1 MARRLP
7 SSPPVL
13 PGFSYVTVL
22 GSGGFADVFLYEQDM
37 PRRQVAVKV
46 MLAEIAT
53 DRLRA
58 MFRAEADLMAQLSA
72 HPSVLTVHQASV
84 AADGRPYL
92 VMELCSSSLS
102 DRYRREPL
110 GVAEVLRVGIRIASA
125 VETAHRAGVLHRDIK
140 PANILTTA
148 FGHPVLSDFGIAS
161 TLEDAA
167 TTDAVGLSIPWSAPE
182 VLADESP
189 GTVRS
194 EVWSLAATVYSLLAG
209 RSPFEVPGGQNAPA
223 DLVARIQRA
232 RPLPTGRADVPERLE
247 LVLRRS
253 MSRQPEARPGSAL
266 AFVRELQAV
275 EAELQLAQ
283 TPLEVASEEWA
294 SAVAAGVEED
304 DDPTRVRGIVHVDP
318 GAAGAR
324 AAVRRVRRKAT
335 STASA
340 PRGRAGA
347 EAGAVAGARPAGAA
361 SARAA
366 SARAAAARSASA
378 RGTGPSVASEP
389 VRAGSASTSLG
400 RSGSGPV
407 GASGSGRPPAPG
419 PRSFLARHRVALL
432 AAASGAV
439 VASALVGVLL
449 GGSGGGTGAR
459 DIPVVGA
466 IEASATAD
474 GVLFSWDDPGL
485 GADDAYQVVRDGGL
499 PSTQRDT
506 SFRVTSGAAGAASAT
521 GAGDRACVTVT
532 VTRDGIAGRPSTE
545 KCAELP
551 R

>member
-7 SSPPVL
+7 STPPVL
-13 PGFSYVTVL
+13 PGFTYVTVL

-46 MLAEIAT
+46 MLAEIVT
-53 DRLRA
+53 ERLRA

-110 GVAEVLRVGIRIASA
+110 GVAEALRVGIRIASA

-167 TTDAVGLSIPWSAPE
+167 ATDAVGLSIPWSAPE
-182 VLADESP
+182 VLAEESP

-247 LVLRRS
+247 LVLRRA
-253 MSRQPEARPGSAL
+253 MSREPSARPESAL

-275 EAELQLAQ
+275 EAELRLAQ
-283 TPLEVASEEWA
+283 TALEVASEEWA
-294 SAVAAGVEED
+294 SAVAAGAGED
-304 DDPTRVRGIVHVDP
+304 DDPTRVRGIVQVDP
-318 GAAGAR
+318 GTTGPRGPRRVRRRATATGAR
-324 AAVRRVRRKAT
+324 AADPVVRTVRG
-335 STASA
+335 
-340 PRGRAGA
+340 GRTPG
-347 EAGAVAGARPAGAA
+347 AGAA
-361 SARAA
+361 ATA
-366 SARAAAARSASA
+366 SD
-378 RGTGPSVASEP
+378 P

-407 GASGSGRPPAPG
+407 GASTPGRGPAAA
-419 PRSFLARHRVALL
+419 PRSFLARHRVAV
-432 AAASGAV
+432 AAAAAGAV
-439 VASALVGVLL
+439 VASVLVGVLL
-449 GGSGGGTGAR
+449 GGSRGGTDAR
-459 DIPVVGA
+459 DIPVVGE
-466 IEASATAD
+466 IRASTAAD
-474 GVLFSWDDPGL
+474 GVLFSWSDPGL
-485 GADDAYQVVRDGGL
+485 DADDAYQVVRDGGL

-506 SFRVTSGAAGAASAT
+506 SFRVTTGPTAAASAAGT
-521 GAGDRACVTVT
+521 GDRACIRVT
-532 VTRDGIAGRPSTE
+532 VTRDGIAGAPSTE

>member
-7 SSPPVL
+7 SAPPVL
-13 PGFSYVTVL
+13 PGFTYVTVL

-46 MLAEIAT
+46 MLAEIVT
-53 DRLRA
+53 ERLRA

-167 TTDAVGLSIPWSAPE
+167 ATDAVGLSIPWSAPE

-247 LVLRRS
+247 LVLRRA
-253 MSRQPEARPGSAL
+253 MSRQPEARPESAL
-266 AFVRELQAV
+266 AFVRELQSV
-275 EAELQLAQ
+275 EAELRLAQ

-294 SAVAAGVEED
+294 SAVAAGVDED
-304 DDPTRVRGIVHVDP
+304 DDPTRVRGIAQVDP
-318 GAAGAR
+318 GTTGPGGAR
-324 AAVRRVRRKAT
+324 GTAGVRRARRK
-335 STASA
+335 SA
-340 PRGRAGA
+340 PAASRQT
-347 EAGAVAGARPAGAA
+347 AGAA
-361 SARAA
+361 RPGVPATA
-366 SARAAAARSASA
+366 SDQ
-378 RGTGPSVASEP
+378 

-407 GASGSGRPPAPG
+407 GLSTPVRPAVPGRRA
-419 PRSFLARHRVALL
+419 FLARHRVAF
-432 AAASGAV
+432 AAAAAGV
-439 VASALVGVLL
+439 IVASVGVGALL
-449 GGSGGGTGAR
+449 GGSGGGTAVR
-459 DIPVVGA
+459 DIPVVGE
-466 IEASATAD
+466 IQASAAAY
-474 GVLFSWDDPGL
+474 GVLFSWSDPGL

-506 SFRVTSGAAGAASAT
+506 TFRVTSGSGGSAGAGT
-521 GAGDRACVTVT
+521 DDRACIRVT
-532 VTRDGIAGRPSTE
+532 VTRDGIAGDASTE

>member
-13 PGFSYVTVL
+13 PGFAYVTVL

-46 MLAEIAT
+46 MLAEIVT

-102 DRYRREPL
+102 DRYRREPV
-110 GVAEVLRVGIRIASA
+110 GVAEALRVGIRIASA

-167 TTDAVGLSIPWSAPE
+167 ATDAVGLSIPWSAPE

-232 RPLPTGRADVPERLE
+232 RPQPTGRADVPERLE

-253 MSRQPEARPGSAL
+253 MSRQPDARPESAL

-294 SAVAAGVEED
+294 SAVAAGVDED
-304 DDPTRVRGIVHVDP
+304 DDPTRVRGIVQVDP
-318 GAAGAR
+318 GATGPR
-324 AAVRRVRRKAT
+324 AVVRRVRRKAT
-335 STASA
+335 AT
-340 PRGRAGA
+340 AGA
-347 EAGAVAGARPAGAA
+347 GGAPGARGGGIGARPAV
-361 SARAA
+361 SAPGRPGP
-366 SARAAAARSASA
+366 A
-378 RGTGPSVASEP
+378 RGAGASTASEP
-389 VRAGSASTSLG
+389 VRAGSASASLG
-400 RSGSGPV
+400 HSGSGPV
-407 GASGSGRPPAPG
+407 GASGHARPHGVGPG
-419 PRSFLARHRVALL
+419 AFLARHRIAVV

-439 VASALVGVLL
+439 VAGVLVGVLI
-449 GGSGGGTGAR
+449 GGAGGGGGAR

-466 IEASATAD
+466 IQASATAD
-474 GVLFSWDDPGL
+474 GVLFSWSDPGL

-506 SFRVTSGAAGAASAT
+506 TFRVATGASGGAAASA
-521 GAGDRACVTVT
+521 GSAAADRACVTVT
-532 VTRDGIAGRPSTE
+532 VTRDGVAGRASTE
-545 KCAELP
+545 KCAEL
-551 R
+551 RR

>member
-13 PGFSYVTVL
+13 PGFTYVTVL

-46 MLAEIAT
+46 MLAEIVT
-53 DRLRA
+53 ERLRA

-110 GVAEVLRVGIRIASA
+110 GVAEALRVGIRIASA

-167 TTDAVGLSIPWSAPE
+167 ATDAVGLSIPWSAPE
-182 VLADESP
+182 VLAEESP

-209 RSPFEVPGGQNAPA
+209 RSPFEAPGGQNAPA
-223 DLVARIQRA
+223 DLVARIQKA
-232 RPLPTGRADVPERLE
+232 RPMPTGRADVPERLE

-253 MSRQPEARPGSAL
+253 MSREPSARPESAL

-283 TPLEVASEEWA
+283 TPLEVASEDWA
-294 SAVAAGVEED
+294 SAVAAGGDED
-304 DDPTRVRGIVHVDP
+304 DDPTRVRGIVQVDP
-318 GAAGAR
+318 GTAGSGG
-324 AAVRRVRRKAT
+324 VRRVRRKAT
-335 STASA
+335 GTAGRGGAPAARPMVGGVGVRSGGSSTASA
-340 PRGRAGA
+340 SDP
-347 EAGAVAGARPAGAA
+347 V
-361 SARAA
+361 RAA
-366 SARAAAARSASA
+366 SA
-378 RGTGPSVASEP
+378 SV
-389 VRAGSASTSLG
+389 G

-407 GASGSGRPPAPG
+407 GLSVPGRSSVPG
-419 PRSFLARHRVALL
+419 PRSFLARHRIALA

-439 VASALVGVLL
+439 VASVLVGVLL
-449 GGSGGGTGAR
+449 GGSGGGTAAR
-459 DIPVVGA
+459 DIPVVGEIQA
-466 IEASATAD
+466 ATTAD
-474 GVLFSWDDPGL
+474 GVLFSWSDPGL
-485 GADDAYQVVRDGGL
+485 DAGDAYQVVRDGGL

-506 SFRVTSGAAGAASAT
+506 SFRVTT
-521 GAGDRACVTVT
+521 GADGTGDRACVRVT
-532 VTRDGIAGRPSTE
+532 VTRDGIAGAPSTE

>member
-13 PGFSYVTVL
+13 PGFTYVTVL

-46 MLAEIAT
+46 MLAEIVT

-167 TTDAVGLSIPWSAPE
+167 ATDAVGLSIPWSAPE
-182 VLADESP
+182 VLAGESP

-194 EVWSLAATVYSLLAG
+194 EVWSLAATVHSLLAG
-209 RSPFEVPGGQNAPA
+209 RSPFEVPGGRNAPA
-223 DLVARIQRA
+223 DLVARIQKA

-304 DDPTRVRGIVHVDP
+304 DDPTRVRGIVQVDP
-318 GAAGAR
+318 GAAGPR
-324 AAVRRVRRKAT
+324 AVVRRVRRKAT
-335 STASA
+335 VTAGA
-340 PRGRAGA
+340 PRAR
-347 EAGAVAGARPAGAA
+347 AVAGAAAAGGGAAAGARP
-361 SARAA
+361 SAADP
-366 SARAAAARSASA
+366 ARRASA
-378 RGTGPSVASEP
+378 RGTGTPSASEP
-389 VRAGSASTSLG
+389 GRADPASTSLG

-419 PRSFLARHRVALL
+419 PRPFLVRNRIALV

-439 VASALVGVLL
+439 VASVLVGVLL

-466 IEASATAD
+466 IEASATDD
-474 GVLFSWDDPGL
+474 GILFSWDDPGL

-506 SFRVTSGAAGAASAT
+506 SFRVTSGGPGTAGAAGS
-521 GAGDRACVTVT
+521 GDRACVTVT
-532 VTRDGIAGRPSTE
+532 VTRDGVAGRASTE

>member
-7 SSPPVL
+7 SAPPVL
-13 PGFSYVTVL
+13 PGFTYVTVL

-46 MLAEIAT
+46 MLAEIVT

-167 TTDAVGLSIPWSAPE
+167 ATDAVGLSIPWSAPE

-209 RSPFEVPGGQNAPA
+209 RSPFEVPGGQNAPV

-247 LVLRRS
+247 LVLRRA
-253 MSRQPEARPGSAL
+253 MSRQPDARPESAL

-275 EAELQLAQ
+275 EAELRLAQ

-294 SAVAAGVEED
+294 SAVAASADED
-304 DDPTRVRGIVHVDP
+304 DDPTRVRGIVQVDP
-318 GAAGAR
+318 GTTGPRGMPGLRR
-324 AAVRRVRRKAT
+324 ARRKA
-335 STASA
+335 A
-340 PRGRAGA
+340 PAGVRATGGA
-347 EAGAVAGARPAGAA
+347 ARPGAPA
-361 SARAA
+361 
-366 SARAAAARSASA
+366 
-378 RGTGPSVASEP
+378 TVSEP

-407 GASGSGRPPAPG
+407 GASTPARPGVPGRRA
-419 PRSFLARHRVALL
+419 FLARHRVAF
-432 AAASGAV
+432 AAAAAGAIA
-439 VASALVGVLL
+439 ASVGVGVLV
-449 GGSGGGTGAR
+449 GGSGGGTATR

-466 IEASATAD
+466 IQASPAAD
-474 GVLFSWDDPGL
+474 GVLFSWSDPGL

-506 SFRVTSGAAGAASAT
+506 TFRVTAGASEAAGT
-521 GAGDRACVTVT
+521 GERACIRVT
-532 VTRDGIAGRPSTE
+532 VTRDGIAGAASTE

>member
-13 PGFSYVTVL
+13 PGFTYVTVL

-46 MLAEIAT
+46 MLAEIVT
-53 DRLRA
+53 ERLRA

-167 TTDAVGLSIPWSAPE
+167 ATDAVGLSIPWSAPE

-247 LVLRRS
+247 LVLRRA
-253 MSRQPEARPGSAL
+253 MSRQPEARPESAL
-266 AFVRELQAV
+266 AFVRELQSV
-275 EAELQLAQ
+275 EAELRLAQ

-294 SAVAAGVEED
+294 SAVAAGVDED
-304 DDPTRVRGIVHVDP
+304 DDPTRVRGIAQVDP
-318 GAAGAR
+318 GTTGPGGAR
-324 AAVRRVRRKAT
+324 GTAGVRRARRKAAPA
-335 STASA
+335 AS
-340 PRGRAGA
+340 RQT
-347 EAGAVAGARPAGAA
+347 AGAA
-361 SARAA
+361 RPGVPATA
-366 SARAAAARSASA
+366 SDQ
-378 RGTGPSVASEP
+378 

-407 GASGSGRPPAPG
+407 GLSTPVRP
-419 PRSFLARHRVALL
+419 
-432 AAASGAV
+432 AV
-439 VASALVGVLL
+439 SHHLV
-449 GGSGGGTGAR
+449 R
-459 DIPVVGA
+459 VVGA
-466 IEASATAD
+466 EA
-474 GVLFSWDDPGL
+474 GVAPG
-485 GADDAYQVVRDGGL
+485 
-499 PSTQRDT
+499 
-506 SFRVTSGAAGAASAT
+506 
-521 GAGDRACVTVT
+521 
-532 VTRDGIAGRPSTE
+532 E
-545 KCAELP
+545 
-551 R
+551 

>member
-13 PGFSYVTVL
+13 PGFTYVTVL

-46 MLAEIAT
+46 MLAEIVT

-167 TTDAVGLSIPWSAPE
+167 ATDAVGLSIPWSAPE

-247 LVLRRS
+247 LVLRRA
-253 MSRQPEARPGSAL
+253 MSRQPEARPESAL
-266 AFVRELQAV
+266 AFVRELQSV
-275 EAELQLAQ
+275 EAELRLAQ

-294 SAVAAGVEED
+294 SAVAAGVDED
-304 DDPTRVRGIVHVDP
+304 DDPTRVRGIAQVDP
-318 GAAGAR
+318 GTTGPGGAR
-324 AAVRRVRRKAT
+324 GTAGVRRARRKAAPA
-335 STASA
+335 AS
-340 PRGRAGA
+340 RQT
-347 EAGAVAGARPAGAA
+347 AGAA
-361 SARAA
+361 RPGVPATA
-366 SARAAAARSASA
+366 SDQ
-378 RGTGPSVASEP
+378 

-407 GASGSGRPPAPG
+407 GLSTPVRPAVPGRRA
-419 PRSFLARHRVALL
+419 FLARHRLAF
-432 AAASGAV
+432 AAAAPGAIV
-439 VASALVGVLL
+439 PSVGVGALL
-449 GGSGGGTGAR
+449 GGSGGGTAVR
-459 DIPVVGA
+459 DIPVVGE
-466 IEASATAD
+466 IQASAAAD
-474 GVLFSWDDPGL
+474 GVLFSWSDPGL

-506 SFRVTSGAAGAASAT
+506 TFRVTSGSGGSAGAGT
-521 GAGDRACVTVT
+521 DDRACIRVT
-532 VTRDGIAGRPSTE
+532 VTRDGIAGDASTE

>member
-13 PGFSYVTVL
+13 PGFTYVTVL

-46 MLAEIAT
+46 MLAEIVT
-53 DRLRA
+53 ERLRA

-84 AADGRPYL
+84 ASDGRPYL

-110 GVAEVLRVGIRIASA
+110 GVAEALRVGIRIASA

-167 TTDAVGLSIPWSAPE
+167 ATDAVGLSIPWSAPE
-182 VLADESP
+182 VLAEESP

-253 MSRQPEARPGSAL
+253 MSRQPEARPESAL

-275 EAELQLAQ
+275 EAELHLAQ

-294 SAVAAGVEED
+294 SAVAAVPDED
-304 DDPTRVRGIVHVDP
+304 EDPTRVRGIVQVDP
-318 GAAGAR
+318 GAGPRGA
-324 AAVRRVRRKAT
+324 RRVRR
-335 STASA
+335 
-340 PRGRAGA
+340 
-347 EAGAVAGARPAGAA
+347 
-361 SARAA
+361 
-366 SARAAAARSASA
+366 RAAATAARVTDPGAA
-378 RGTGPSVASEP
+378 RGVGGSGAGAVASEP
-389 VRAGSASTSLG
+389 VRVGSASTSFG

-407 GASGSGRPPAPG
+407 GVSTPGRAAAPP
-419 PRSFLARHRVALL
+419 PRSFLARHRIALG
-432 AAASGAV
+432 AAAAGAV
-439 VASALVGVLL
+439 AACVLVGVLL
-449 GGSGGGTGAR
+449 GASRGGGTDPR
-459 DIPVVGA
+459 DIPVVGE
-466 IEASATAD
+466 IRASATAD
-474 GVLFSWDDPGL
+474 GVLFSWADPGL
-485 GADDAYQVVRDGGL
+485 DADDAYQVVRDGGL

-506 SFRVTSGAAGAASAT
+506 SFRVATGAAGTS
-521 GAGDRACVTVT
+521 DRACVQVT
-532 VTRDGIAGRPSTE
+532 VTRDGIAGEPSTE

>member
-13 PGFSYVTVL
+13 PGFTYVTVL

-46 MLAEIAT
+46 MLAEIVT

-167 TTDAVGLSIPWSAPE
+167 ATDAVGLSIPWSAPE

-247 LVLRRS
+247 LVLRRA
-253 MSRQPEARPGSAL
+253 MSRQPAARPESAL
-266 AFVRELQAV
+266 ALVRELQAV
-275 EAELQLAQ
+275 EAELRLAQ

-294 SAVAAGVEED
+294 SAVAAGVDED
-304 DDPTRVRGIVHVDP
+304 DDPTRVRGIVQVDP
-318 GAAGAR
+318 GTTGPRGTAGVRRARRRAAPSSAR
-324 AAVRRVRRKAT
+324 AT
-335 STASA
+335 G
-340 PRGRAGA
+340 P
-347 EAGAVAGARPAGAA
+347 GARPG
-361 SARAA
+361 
-366 SARAAAARSASA
+366 AAARSGAVATASA
-378 RGTGPSVASEP
+378 SDP
-389 VRAGSASTSLG
+389 VRAASVSTSLG

-407 GASGSGRPPAPG
+407 GASVPGRHAVASRPG
-419 PRSFLARHRVALL
+419 FVVRHRIALI
-432 AAASGAV
+432 AAASGAL
-439 VASALVGVLL
+439 VASVLVGVLL
-449 GGSGGGTGAR
+449 GGTGGGTAPG
-459 DIPVVGA
+459 DIPVVGE
-466 IEASATAD
+466 IQASGTAD
-474 GVLFSWDDPGL
+474 GVLFSWRDPGL

-506 SFRVTSGAAGAASAT
+506 TFRVAAGAA
-521 GAGDRACVTVT
+521 GAGDRACIRVT
-532 VTRDGIAGRPSTE
+532 VTRDGIAGEASTE

>member
-13 PGFSYVTVL
+13 PGFTYVTVL

-46 MLAEIAT
+46 MLAEIVT

-167 TTDAVGLSIPWSAPE
+167 ATDAVGLSIPWSAPE

-247 LVLRRS
+247 LVLRRA
-253 MSRQPEARPGSAL
+253 MSRQPEARPESAL

-275 EAELQLAQ
+275 EAELRLAQ

-294 SAVAAGVEED
+294 SAVAAGVDED
-304 DDPTRVRGIVHVDP
+304 DDPTRVRGIAQVDP
-318 GAAGAR
+318 GTTGPGGAGG
-324 AAVRRVRRKAT
+324 VRRARRKAAPA
-335 STASA
+335 SVRATAGVPRHGA
-340 PRGRAGA
+340 PRPGA
-347 EAGAVAGARPAGAA
+347 PATVA
-361 SARAA
+361 
-366 SARAAAARSASA
+366 
-378 RGTGPSVASEP
+378 EP

-400 RSGSGPV
+400 RSGSRPV
-407 GASGSGRPPAPG
+407 GASTPARPAVPGRRA
-419 PRSFLARHRVALL
+419 FLARHRVAI
-432 AAASGAV
+432 AAAAAGAI
-439 VASALVGVLL
+439 VASVTVGVLL
-449 GGSGGGTGAR
+449 GGLGGGTAAR
-459 DIPVVGA
+459 DIPVVGE
-466 IEASATAD
+466 IQASTAAD
-474 GVLFSWDDPGL
+474 GVVFSWSDPGL

-506 SFRVTSGAAGAASAT
+506 TFRVTSGASGAA
-521 GAGDRACVTVT
+521 GAGDRACIRVT
-532 VTRDGIAGRPSTE
+532 VTRDGIAGAASTE

>member
-7 SSPPVL
+7 STPPVL
-13 PGFSYVTVL
+13 PGFTYVTVL

-46 MLAEIAT
+46 MLAEIVT
-53 DRLRA
+53 ERLRA

-167 TTDAVGLSIPWSAPE
+167 ATDAVGLSIPWSAPE
-182 VLADESP
+182 VLADQSP

-232 RPLPTGRADVPERLE
+232 RPLPTGRPDVPERLE
-247 LVLRRS
+247 LVLRRA
-253 MSRQPEARPGSAL
+253 MSREPSARPESAL

-275 EAELQLAQ
+275 EAELRLAQ

-294 SAVAAGVEED
+294 SAVAAGAGDD
-304 DDPTRVRGIVHVDP
+304 DDPTRVRGIVQVDP
-318 GAAGAR
+318 GTTGPRGA
-324 AAVRRVRRKAT
+324 RRVRRKAT
-335 STASA
+335 AT
-340 PRGRAGA
+340 
-347 EAGAVAGARPAGAA
+347 GARVADPG
-361 SARAA
+361 ARAA
-366 SARAAAARSASA
+366 RGGIPAPGAAATASD
-378 RGTGPSVASEP
+378 P

-407 GASGSGRPPAPG
+407 GASTPGRGPTIA
-419 PRSFLARHRVALL
+419 PRSFLARHRVAV
-432 AAASGAV
+432 AAAAAGAV
-439 VASALVGVLL
+439 VASVLVGVLL
-449 GGSGGGTGAR
+449 GGSRGGTDPR
-459 DIPVVGA
+459 DIPVVGE
-466 IEASATAD
+466 IRASTAAD
-474 GVLFSWDDPGL
+474 GVLFTWGDPGL
-485 GADDAYQVVRDGGL
+485 DADDAYQVVRDGGL

-506 SFRVTSGAAGAASAT
+506 SFRVTTGATGAAGAAGSA
-521 GAGDRACVTVT
+521 GAGDRACIRVT
-532 VTRDGIAGRPSTE
+532 VTRDGIAGAASTE

>member
-13 PGFSYVTVL
+13 PGFTYVTVL

-46 MLAEIAT
+46 MLAEIVT
-53 DRLRA
+53 ERLRA

-110 GVAEVLRVGIRIASA
+110 GVAEALRVGIRIASA

-167 TTDAVGLSIPWSAPE
+167 ATDAVGLSIPWSAPE
-182 VLADESP
+182 VLAEESP

-223 DLVARIQRA
+223 DLIARIQKA

-253 MSRQPEARPGSAL
+253 MSRQPEARPESAL

-294 SAVAAGVEED
+294 SAVAAVPDED
-304 DDPTRVRGIVHVDP
+304 DDPTRVRGIVQVDP
-318 GAAGAR
+318 GAGPRGA
-324 AAVRRVRRKAT
+324 RRVRRKAT
-335 STASA
+335 ATAA
-340 PRGRAGA
+340 RVTDPGA
-347 EAGAVAGARPAGAA
+347 RAGAVAGA
-361 SARAA
+361 
-366 SARAAAARSASA
+366 A
-378 RGTGPSVASEP
+378 RGGGPGGASTASDP
-389 VRAGSASTSLG
+389 VRAGSASTSFG

-407 GASGSGRPPAPG
+407 GASTPGRAASPA
-419 PRSFLARHRVALL
+419 PRSFLARHRIALG
-432 AAASGAV
+432 AAAAGAV
-439 VASALVGVLL
+439 VASVLVGVLL
-449 GGSGGGTGAR
+449 GGSRGGTDPR
-459 DIPVVGA
+459 DIPVVGE
-466 IEASATAD
+466 IRTSATAD
-474 GVLFSWDDPGL
+474 GVLFSWADPGL
-485 GADDAYQVVRDGGL
+485 DADDAYQVVRDGGL

-506 SFRVTSGAAGAASAT
+506 SFRVATGAAGTS
-521 GAGDRACVTVT
+521 DRACVQVT
-532 VTRDGIAGRPSTE
+532 VTRDGIAGEPSTE

>member
-1 MARRLP
+1 M
-7 SSPPVL
+7 L

-167 TTDAVGLSIPWSAPE
+167 ATDAVGLSIPWSAPE

-304 DDPTRVRGIVHVDP
+304 DDPTRVRGIVQVDP
-318 GAAGAR
+318 GAAGAARPSAGCGGRRRRR
-324 AAVRRVRRKAT
+324 AASRGGARERRPGRRRRRRGQPVARRHVPRPRDRRPRDAHRRAARVPPSRRSRCARDPRPRPSAAPGPGPSAPPAPAARPRRGRGRSSPGTASRSSRRRPARSSRARWSACSSADPAAARARAT
-335 STASA
+335 SRSSA
-340 PRGRAGA
+340 PS
-347 EAGAVAGARPAGAA
+347 RPPRRPTACSSPGTTQA
-361 SARAA
+361 SARTTRTRWCATAA
-366 SARAAAARSASA
+366 CRARSAT
-378 RGTGPSVASEP
+378 RP
-389 VRAGSASTSLG
+389 SAS
-400 RSGSGPV
+400 RRGP
-407 GASGSGRPPAPG
+407 AAPRAPPA
-419 PRSFLARHRVALL
+419 R
-432 AAASGAV
+432 
-439 VASALVGVLL
+439 
-449 GGSGGGTGAR
+449 
-459 DIPVVGA
+459 
-466 IEASATAD
+466 ATA
-474 GVLFSWDDPGL
+474 P
-485 GADDAYQVVRDGGL
+485 
-499 PSTQRDT
+499 
-506 SFRVTSGAAGAASAT
+506 AS
-521 GAGDRACVTVT
+521 
-532 VTRDGIAGRPSTE
+532 P
-545 KCAELP
+545 
-551 R
+551 

>member
-13 PGFSYVTVL
+13 PGFAYVTVL

-46 MLAEIAT
+46 MLAEIVT

-110 GVAEVLRVGIRIASA
+110 GVAEALRIGIRIASA

-167 TTDAVGLSIPWSAPE
+167 ATDAVGLSIPWSAPE
-182 VLADESP
+182 VLAEESP

-253 MSRQPEARPGSAL
+253 MSRDPSARPESAL

-275 EAELQLAQ
+275 EAELRLAQ
-283 TPLEVASEEWA
+283 TPLEVASEDWA
-294 SAVAAGVEED
+294 SAVRAGDDED
-304 DDPTRVRGIVHVDP
+304 DDPTRVRGIVQVDP
-318 GAAGAR
+318 GAAGAGG
-324 AAVRRVRRKAT
+324 VRRARRKAT
-335 STASA
+335 ATAGRATPGRGGAPAARAVIGGVGVRSGGPSSASA
-340 PRGRAGA
+340 SDP
-347 EAGAVAGARPAGAA
+347 V
-361 SARAA
+361 RAA
-366 SARAAAARSASA
+366 SASI
-378 RGTGPSVASEP
+378 
-389 VRAGSASTSLG
+389 G

-407 GASGSGRPPAPG
+407 GASVPGRSAASR
-419 PRSFLARHRVALL
+419 PRSYIARHRIALV

-439 VASALVGVLL
+439 VASVLVGVLL
-449 GGSGGGTGAR
+449 GGSGGGTAAR
-459 DIPVVGA
+459 DIPVVGE
-466 IEASATAD
+466 IRASAVAD
-474 GVLFSWDDPGL
+474 GVLFSWSDPGL
-485 GADDAYQVVRDGGL
+485 DADDAYQVVRDGGL

-506 SFRVTSGAAGAASAT
+506 SFRVTSGAAGAT
-521 GAGDRACVTVT
+521 GTGGRACIRVT
-532 VTRDGIAGRPSTE
+532 VTRDGIAGAASTE

>member
-7 SSPPVL
+7 SAPPVL
-13 PGFSYVTVL
+13 PGFTYVTVL

-46 MLAEIAT
+46 MLAEIVT
-53 DRLRA
+53 ERLRA

-167 TTDAVGLSIPWSAPE
+167 ATDAVGLSIPWSAPE

-247 LVLRRS
+247 LVLRRA
-253 MSRQPEARPGSAL
+253 MSRQPDARPESAL

-275 EAELQLAQ
+275 EAELRLAQ

-294 SAVAAGVEED
+294 SAVAAGVDED
-304 DDPTRVRGIVHVDP
+304 DDPTRVRGIAQVDP
-318 GAAGAR
+318 GTTGPVGGR
-324 AAVRRVRRKAT
+324 GSGGVRRTRRKAAPAVARQT
-335 STASA
+335 GGAARPGVPATAS
-340 PRGRAGA
+340 
-347 EAGAVAGARPAGAA
+347 EQ
-361 SARAA
+361 
-366 SARAAAARSASA
+366 
-378 RGTGPSVASEP
+378 

-407 GASGSGRPPAPG
+407 GLSAPARTTVPGRRA
-419 PRSFLARHRVALL
+419 FLARHRVAF
-432 AAASGAV
+432 AAAAAGAI
-439 VASALVGVLL
+439 VASVGVGMLL
-449 GGSGGGTGAR
+449 GGSGGGNAAR
-459 DIPVVGA
+459 DIPVVGE
-466 IEASATAD
+466 IQASAAAD
-474 GVLFSWDDPGL
+474 GVLFSWSDPGL

-506 SFRVTSGAAGAASAT
+506 TFRVTSGSGGTAGDGT
-521 GAGDRACVTVT
+521 DDRACIRVT
-532 VTRDGIAGRPSTE
+532 VTRDGIAGETSTE

>member
-13 PGFSYVTVL
+13 PGFTYVTVL

-46 MLAEIAT
+46 MLAEIVT
-53 DRLRA
+53 ERLRA

-167 TTDAVGLSIPWSAPE
+167 ATDAVGLSIPWSAPE

-232 RPLPTGRADVPERLE
+232 RPLPTGRPDVPERLE
-247 LVLRRS
+247 LVLRRA
-253 MSRQPEARPGSAL
+253 MSRQPEARPESAL

-275 EAELQLAQ
+275 EAELRLAQ

-294 SAVAAGVEED
+294 SAVAAGVDED
-304 DDPTRVRGIVHVDP
+304 DDPTRVRGIVQVDP
-318 GAAGAR
+318 GTTGPGGAGG
-324 AAVRRVRRKAT
+324 VRRARRKAAPA
-335 STASA
+335 SVRATAGA
-340 PRGRAGA
+340 PRPGA
-347 EAGAVAGARPAGAA
+347 P
-361 SARAA
+361 SA
-366 SARAAAARSASA
+366 
-378 RGTGPSVASEP
+378 ASEP

-407 GASGSGRPPAPG
+407 GASTPARPAVPGRRA
-419 PRSFLARHRVALL
+419 FLARHRIAIV
-432 AAASGAV
+432 AAAAGAV
-439 VASALVGVLL
+439 AASVLVGALL
-449 GGSGGGTGAR
+449 GGSGGGTAPR
-459 DIPVVGA
+459 DIPVVGEIQA
-466 IEASATAD
+466 AATAE
-474 GVLFSWDDPGL
+474 GVLFSWSDPGL
-485 GADDAYQVVRDGGL
+485 GAGDAYQVVRDGGL

-506 SFRVTSGAAGAASAT
+506 TFRVTAGASDAAGP
-521 GAGDRACVTVT
+521 GERACITVT
-532 VTRDGIAGRPSTE
+532 VTRDGVAGDASTE

>member
-13 PGFSYVTVL
+13 PGFTYVTVL

-46 MLAEIAT
+46 MLAEIVT

-167 TTDAVGLSIPWSAPE
+167 ATDAVGLSIPWSAPE

-189 GTVRS
+189 GRVRS

-247 LVLRRS
+247 LVLRRA
-253 MSRQPEARPGSAL
+253 MSRQPEARPESAL
-266 AFVRELQAV
+266 ALVRDLQSV
-275 EAELQLAQ
+275 EAELRLAQ
-283 TPLEVASEEWA
+283 KPLEVAIEEWA
-294 SAVAAGVEED
+294 SAVAAGVDED
-304 DDPTRVRGIVHVDP
+304 DDPTRVRGIAQVEP
-318 GAAGAR
+318 GTTGPGGAR
-324 AAVRRVRRKAT
+324 GTAGVRRARRKAAPA
-335 STASA
+335 AS
-340 PRGRAGA
+340 RQT
-347 EAGAVAGARPAGAA
+347 AGAA
-361 SARAA
+361 RPGVPATA
-366 SARAAAARSASA
+366 SDQVS
-378 RGTGPSVASEP
+378 
-389 VRAGSASTSLG
+389 AGSASTSLG
-400 RSGSGPV
+400 RFRFR
-407 GASGSGRPPAPG
+407 ARRPLHPG
-419 PRSFLARHRVALL
+419 PARRPRPARVPRAAPRGVRRGGCRRDRRERGRGRAARRVGRRHRGARHPGGGRDPGVRRRRRRA
-432 AAASGAV
+432 
-439 VASALVGVLL
+439 VLL
-449 GGSGGGTGAR
+449 ER
-459 DIPVVGA
+459 PR
-466 IEASATAD
+466 
-474 GVLFSWDDPGL
+474 PRRRRR
-485 GADDAYQVVRDGGL
+485 YQVVRDGGL

-506 SFRVTSGAAGAASAT
+506 TFRVTSGSGGSAGAGT
-521 GAGDRACVTVT
+521 DDRACIRVT
-532 VTRDGIAGRPSTE
+532 VTRDGSAGDASTE

>member
-7 SSPPVL
+7 SAPPVL
-13 PGFSYVTVL
+13 PGFTYVTVL

-46 MLAEIAT
+46 MLAEIVT

-167 TTDAVGLSIPWSAPE
+167 ATDAVGLSIPWSAPE

-247 LVLRRS
+247 LVLRRA
-253 MSRQPEARPGSAL
+253 MSRQPEARPESAL
-266 AFVRELQAV
+266 AFVRELQSV
-275 EAELQLAQ
+275 EAELRLAQ

-294 SAVAAGVEED
+294 SAVAAGVDED
-304 DDPTRVRGIVHVDP
+304 DDPTRVRGIAQVDP
-318 GAAGAR
+318 GTTGPGGAR
-324 AAVRRVRRKAT
+324 GTAGVRRARRKA
-335 STASA
+335 ASA
-340 PRGRAGA
+340 ASRQT
-347 EAGAVAGARPAGAA
+347 AGAA
-361 SARAA
+361 RPGVPATA
-366 SARAAAARSASA
+366 SDQ
-378 RGTGPSVASEP
+378 

-407 GASGSGRPPAPG
+407 GLSTPVRPAVPGRRA
-419 PRSFLARHRVALL
+419 FLARHRVAF
-432 AAASGAV
+432 AAAAAGAI
-439 VASALVGVLL
+439 VASVGVGALL
-449 GGSGGGTGAR
+449 GGSGGGTAVR
-459 DIPVVGA
+459 DIPVVGE
-466 IEASATAD
+466 IQASAAAD
-474 GVLFSWDDPGL
+474 GVLFSWSDPGL

-506 SFRVTSGAAGAASAT
+506 TFRVTSGSGGSAGAGT
-521 GAGDRACVTVT
+521 DDRACIRVT
-532 VTRDGIAGRPSTE
+532 VTRDGIAGDASTE

>member
-13 PGFSYVTVL
+13 PGFTYVTVL

-46 MLAEIAT
+46 MLAEIVT
-53 DRLRA
+53 ERLRA

-110 GVAEVLRVGIRIASA
+110 GVAEALRVGIRIASA

-167 TTDAVGLSIPWSAPE
+167 ATDAVGLSIPWSAPE
-182 VLADESP
+182 VLAEESP

-253 MSRQPEARPGSAL
+253 MSREPSARPESAL

-283 TPLEVASEEWA
+283 TPLEVASEDWA
-294 SAVAAGVEED
+294 SAVAAGD
-304 DDPTRVRGIVHVDP
+304 DDGDDPTRVRGIVQVDP
-318 GAAGAR
+318 GTAGSGG
-324 AAVRRVRRKAT
+324 VRRARRKAT
-335 STASA
+335 PTAGRGAAGRGGAPAARAVIGGVGVRSGGASTASA
-340 PRGRAGA
+340 
-347 EAGAVAGARPAGAA
+347 
-361 SARAA
+361 SD
-366 SARAAAARSASA
+366 
-378 RGTGPSVASEP
+378 P
-389 VRAGSASTSLG
+389 VRAVSASVG

-407 GASGSGRPPAPG
+407 GASVPGRSAAPR
-419 PRSFLARHRVALL
+419 PRSFLARHRIALV
-432 AAASGAV
+432 AAASGAI
-439 VASALVGVLL
+439 VASVLVGVLL
-449 GGSGGGTGAR
+449 GASRSGTAAR

-466 IEASATAD
+466 IEAATTAD
-474 GVLFSWDDPGL
+474 GVQFSWSDPGL
-485 GADDAYQVVRDGGL
+485 DAGDAYQVVRDGGL

-506 SFRVTSGAAGAASAT
+506 SFRVTAGT
-521 GAGDRACVTVT
+521 GGTGDRACIRVT
-532 VTRDGIAGRPSTE
+532 VTRDGIAGAASTE

>member
-13 PGFSYVTVL
+13 PGFTYVTVL

-46 MLAEIAT
+46 MLAEIVT

-110 GVAEVLRVGIRIASA
+110 GVAEGLRVGIRIASA

-167 TTDAVGLSIPWSAPE
+167 ATDAVGLSIPWSAPE

-247 LVLRRS
+247 LVLRRA
-253 MSRQPEARPGSAL
+253 MSRQPEARPDSAL

-275 EAELQLAQ
+275 EAELRLAQ

-294 SAVAAGVEED
+294 SAVAAAVDED
-304 DDPTRVRGIVHVDP
+304 DDPTRVRGIVQVDP
-318 GAAGAR
+318 GMTGPGGTGGPGGLRR
-324 AAVRRVRRKAT
+324 ARRKA
-335 STASA
+335 A
-340 PRGRAGA
+340 P
-347 EAGAVAGARPAGAA
+347 AA
-361 SARAA
+361 L
-366 SARAAAARSASA
+366 RAAAVAPRPGAPATASD
-378 RGTGPSVASEP
+378 P

-407 GASGSGRPPAPG
+407 GASTPARPAASGRRA
-419 PRSFLARHRVALL
+419 FLGRHRVAF
-432 AAASGAV
+432 AAAAAGAV
-439 VASALVGVLL
+439 VASVAVGVLL
-449 GGSGGGTGAR
+449 GGSGGGTAAR
-459 DIPVVGA
+459 DIPVVGE
-466 IEASATAD
+466 IQASAAAD
-474 GVLFSWDDPGL
+474 GVLFSWRDPGL

-506 SFRVTSGAAGAASAT
+506 TFRVTAGAGGAGGAAGE
-521 GAGDRACVTVT
+521 RACIRVT
-532 VTRDGIAGRPSTE
+532 VTRDGIAGDASTE

>member
-13 PGFSYVTVL
+13 PGFTYVTVL

-46 MLAEIAT
+46 MLAEIVT

-167 TTDAVGLSIPWSAPE
+167 ATDAVGLSIPWSAPE

-247 LVLRRS
+247 LVLRRA
-253 MSRQPEARPGSAL
+253 MSRQPDARPESAL

-275 EAELQLAQ
+275 EAELRLAQ

-294 SAVAAGVEED
+294 SAVAAAVDED
-304 DDPTRVRGIVHVDP
+304 DDPTRVRGIVQVDPGTTGP
-318 GAAGAR
+318 GAAGLRR
-324 AAVRRVRRKAT
+324 ARRKAV
-335 STASA
+335 
-340 PRGRAGA
+340 P
-347 EAGAVAGARPAGAA
+347 
-361 SARAA
+361 
-366 SARAAAARSASA
+366 AAARATVGAARPGAPATASD
-378 RGTGPSVASEP
+378 P

-407 GASGSGRPPAPG
+407 GASVPGRPGVPG
-419 PRSFLARHRVALL
+419 RRTFLGRHRVAV
-432 AAASGAV
+432 AAAAAGAV
-439 VASALVGVLL
+439 VASVAVGMLL
-449 GGSGGGTGAR
+449 GGSGGGTAAR
-459 DIPVVGA
+459 DIPVVGE
-466 IEASATAD
+466 IQASAAAD
-474 GVLFSWDDPGL
+474 GVLFSWSDPGL

-506 SFRVTSGAAGAASAT
+506 TFRVTAGVSDAAGA
-521 GAGDRACVTVT
+521 GARACIRVT
-532 VTRDGIAGRPSTE
+532 VTRDGIAGAASTE

-551 R
+551 G

>member
-7 SSPPVL
+7 SAPPVL
-13 PGFSYVTVL
+13 PGFTYVTVL

-46 MLAEIAT
+46 MLAEIVT

-167 TTDAVGLSIPWSAPE
+167 ATDAVGLSIPWSAPE

-223 DLVARIQRA
+223 DLVARIQKA

-247 LVLRRS
+247 LVLRRA
-253 MSRQPEARPGSAL
+253 MSRQPSARPESAL

-275 EAELQLAQ
+275 EAELRLAQ

-294 SAVAAGVEED
+294 SAVAAAVDED
-304 DDPTRVRGIVHVDP
+304 DDPTRVRGIAQVDP
-318 GAAGAR
+318 GTTGPGGRGGAAGLRR
-324 AAVRRVRRKAT
+324 ARRKA
-335 STASA
+335 APSA
-340 PRGRAGA
+340 
-347 EAGAVAGARPAGAA
+347 ARPAGG
-361 SARAA
+361 
-366 SARAAAARSASA
+366 AARPGVPA
-378 RGTGPSVASEP
+378 TASEP

-407 GASGSGRPPAPG
+407 GASTPARPAVAGRRA
-419 PRSFLARHRVALL
+419 FLARHRVAI
-432 AAASGAV
+432 AAAAAGAV
-439 VASALVGVLL
+439 VASVTVGVLL
-449 GGSGGGTGAR
+449 GGSGGTAAR
-459 DIPVVGA
+459 DIPVVGE
-466 IEASATAD
+466 IRASATAD
-474 GVLFSWDDPGL
+474 GVLFSWGDPGL

-506 SFRVTSGAAGAASAT
+506 TFRVTAGSSGAT
-521 GAGDRACVTVT
+521 GAGERACIRVT
-532 VTRDGIAGRPSTE
+532 VTRDGIAGDASTE

>member
-7 SSPPVL
+7 SAPPVL
-13 PGFSYVTVL
+13 PGFTYVTVL

-46 MLAEIAT
+46 MLAEIVT

-167 TTDAVGLSIPWSAPE
+167 ATDAVGLSIPWSAPE

-247 LVLRRS
+247 LVLRRA
-253 MSRQPEARPGSAL
+253 MSRQPEARPESAL
-266 AFVRELQAV
+266 AFVRELQSV
-275 EAELQLAQ
+275 EAELRLAQ

-294 SAVAAGVEED
+294 SAVAAGVDED
-304 DDPTRVRGIVHVDP
+304 DDPTRVRGIAQVDP
-318 GAAGAR
+318 GTTGPGGAR
-324 AAVRRVRRKAT
+324 GTAGVRRARRKA
-335 STASA
+335 ASA
-340 PRGRAGA
+340 ASRQT
-347 EAGAVAGARPAGAA
+347 AGAA
-361 SARAA
+361 RPGVPATA
-366 SARAAAARSASA
+366 SDQ
-378 RGTGPSVASEP
+378 

-407 GASGSGRPPAPG
+407 GLSTPVRPAVPGRSA
-419 PRSFLARHRVALL
+419 FLARHRVAF
-432 AAASGAV
+432 AAAAAGAI
-439 VASALVGVLL
+439 VASVGVGALL
-449 GGSGGGTGAR
+449 GGSGGGTAVR
-459 DIPVVGA
+459 DIPVVGE
-466 IEASATAD
+466 IQASAAAD
-474 GVLFSWDDPGL
+474 GVLFSWSDPGL

-506 SFRVTSGAAGAASAT
+506 TFRVTSGSGGSAGAGT
-521 GAGDRACVTVT
+521 DDRACIRVT
-532 VTRDGIAGRPSTE
+532 VTRDGIAGDASTE

>member
-7 SSPPVL
+7 SAPPVL
-13 PGFSYVTVL
+13 PGFTYVTVL

-46 MLAEIAT
+46 MLAEIVT
-53 DRLRA
+53 ERLRA

-167 TTDAVGLSIPWSAPE
+167 ATDAVGLSIPWSAPE

-209 RSPFEVPGGQNAPA
+209 RSPFELPGGQNAPA

-247 LVLRRS
+247 LVLRRA
-253 MSRQPEARPGSAL
+253 MSRQPDARPESAL

-275 EAELQLAQ
+275 EAELRLAQ

-294 SAVAAGVEED
+294 SAVAAGVEEE
-304 DDPTRVRGIVHVDP
+304 DDPTRVRGIAQVDP
-318 GAAGAR
+318 GTTGPGGAAGIRR
-324 AAVRRVRRKAT
+324 ARRKPAPAVARQT
-335 STASA
+335 GGAARPGVPATAS
-340 PRGRAGA
+340 
-347 EAGAVAGARPAGAA
+347 EQ
-361 SARAA
+361 
-366 SARAAAARSASA
+366 
-378 RGTGPSVASEP
+378 

-407 GASGSGRPPAPG
+407 GLSAPVRTTLPG
-419 PRSFLARHRVALL
+419 QRAFLARHRVAF
-432 AAASGAV
+432 AAAAAGAI
-439 VASALVGVLL
+439 VASVAVGVLL
-449 GGSGGGTGAR
+449 GGSGGGNATR
-459 DIPVVGA
+459 DIPVVGE
-466 IEASATAD
+466 IQASAAAD
-474 GVLFSWDDPGL
+474 GVLFSWSDPGL
-485 GADDAYQVVRDGGL
+485 GAGDAYQVVRDGGL

-506 SFRVTSGAAGAASAT
+506 TFRVTSGSGGTAGAGT
-521 GAGDRACVTVT
+521 GDRACIRVT
-532 VTRDGIAGRPSTE
+532 VTRDGIAGKTSTE

>member
-13 PGFSYVTVL
+13 PGFTYVTVL

-46 MLAEIAT
+46 MLAEIVT

-167 TTDAVGLSIPWSAPE
+167 ATDAVGLSIPWSAPE

-194 EVWSLAATVYSLLAG
+194 EVWSIAATVYSLLAG

-247 LVLRRS
+247 LVLRRA
-253 MSRQPEARPGSAL
+253 MSRQPSARPESAL

-275 EAELQLAQ
+275 EAELRLAQ

-294 SAVAAGVEED
+294 SAVAAAVDED
-304 DDPTRVRGIVHVDP
+304 DDPTRVRGIAQVDP
-318 GAAGAR
+318 GTTGPGGHRRGGSQLVPDVVRDRQVPRQHQAERQARGPHAPRPHGAVPEEPARGPRLAA
-324 AAVRRVRRKAT
+324 RRRDPGHAPRRPLADREGGRPT
-335 STASA
+335 A
-340 PRGRAGA
+340 PRGDEQPARGLRAEGRPRR
-347 EAGAVAGARPAGAA
+347 ELTRGVRGNGRGVAACPSLAASRIRVRPTAARPCC
-361 SARAA
+361 
-366 SARAAAARSASA
+366 
-378 RGTGPSVASEP
+378 
-389 VRAGSASTSLG
+389 GSLR
-400 RSGSGPV
+400 RSGSMDDWRTTTRSYARTCF
-407 GASGSGRPPAPG
+407 ASGCRADSR
-419 PRSFLARHRVALL
+419 
-432 AAASGAV
+432 
-439 VASALVGVLL
+439 
-449 GGSGGGTGAR
+449 GGSGS
-459 DIPVVGA
+459 D
-466 IEASATAD
+466 D
-474 GVLFSWDDPGL
+474 GFSVMWS
-485 GADDAYQVVRDGGL
+485 RR
-499 PSTQRDT
+499 S
-506 SFRVTSGAAGAASAT
+506 
-521 GAGDRACVTVT
+521 
-532 VTRDGIAGRPSTE
+532 
-545 KCAELP
+545 
-551 R
+551 